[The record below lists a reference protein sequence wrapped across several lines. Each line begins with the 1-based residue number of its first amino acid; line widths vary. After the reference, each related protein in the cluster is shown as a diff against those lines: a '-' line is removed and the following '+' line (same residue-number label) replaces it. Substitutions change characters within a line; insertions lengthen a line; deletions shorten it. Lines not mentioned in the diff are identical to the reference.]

1 MVVKQQARAA
11 ARILVIDDDD
21 ALLHEAINVLYVSG
35 YEVETHGRGMSER
48 LCAVP
53 KALAESVRD
62 PVAVAVDGEFD
73 VVIMDTAVPGVDPFV
88 LINSLQSSESKPVII
103 LMAEEPQREMVIAA
117 LRGGAFEFLLKPF
130 STDRLL
136 EAIHQGLDNRRAFFQ
151 ILNLSRRLEEVNRA
165 CALERDHL
173 AVSNQTL
180 RRLTECV
187 QEVSAALTTEEMIQA
202 LTKSFSSIISYDRV
216 SLVIF
221 QDNACWVHV
230 PSATDDALTCH
241 TLAIQG
247 DSHGATIPHE
257 QGEDTVHDVGTNTE
271 VSLHVLD
278 HQIGFMT
285 LHRRDRSQLFTP
297 QELDLLTM
305 VGNSVSLA
313 IRNVETHRRV
323 QTLAVTDGLTG
334 LLNHRAFSNILN
346 REFIKTKRYQK
357 PLSLIMMDVD
367 NFKAVNDQ
375 YGHQAG
381 DQTLREFARLCSEVV
396 RDIDIVVR
404 YGGDEFAVILP
415 DTELRQAMTVAERI
429 HDAIIA
435 QCSVEDGRHTVGLS
449 RHAPDPSTD
458 QAPGLLREREHVSG
472 MGFTISMGIASCPR
486 HGIASADDLVS
497 EADKALYMAKAGGRN
512 RTQILEHE
520 AEEGDSHHE

>member
-1 MVVKQQARAA
+1 MGVKQQVRAA
-11 ARILVIDDDD
+11 ARILVIDDDS
-21 ALLHEAINVLYVSG
+21 ALLHDSINALYVSG

-48 LCAVP
+48 VRAVP
-53 KALAESVRD
+53 SARSSAMPSVSRGLSDSGHD
-62 PVAVAVDGEFD
+62 PIEVAVNGQFD
-73 VVIMDTAVPGVDPFV
+73 VVIMDTTVPGVDPFV
-88 LINSLQSSESKPVII
+88 LINTLQASESNPVII
-103 LMAEEPQREMVIAA
+103 LMAEKPKREMVIAA

-151 ILNLSRRLEEVNRA
+151 ILNLSRQLEEVNQA

-173 AVSNQTL
+173 AVSNRTL

-187 QEVSAALTTEEMIQA
+187 QEVSAALTTEEMIRA
-202 LTKSFSSIISYDRV
+202 LTKSFPSIVSYDRV
-216 SLVIF
+216 SVVIF
-221 QDNACWVHV
+221 QDNACWVHA
-230 PSATDDALTCH
+230 PNATDNVLTCH
-241 TLAIQG
+241 TLATQG
-247 DSHGATIPHE
+247 NSHLAPVLNEQAGDDSRP
-257 QGEDTVHDVGTNTE
+257 QDRMPDDVGTNTE

-278 HQIGFMT
+278 HQIGFMA

-313 IRNVETHRRV
+313 IRNVEVHRRV

-346 REFIKTKRYQK
+346 REFVKTKRYQK

-367 NFKAVNDQ
+367 NFKTVNDR

-396 RDIDIVVR
+396 RDIDIVAR
-404 YGGDEFAVILP
+404 YGGDEFVVILP
-415 DTELRQAMTVAERI
+415 DTELQQAMTVAERI
-429 HDAIIA
+429 HAAIVAQVPPDDARYA
-435 QCSVEDGRHTVGLS
+435 T
-449 RHAPDPSTD
+449 
-458 QAPGLLREREHVSG
+458 
-472 MGFTISMGIASCPR
+472 GFTVSMGIASCPHQR
-486 HGIASADDLVS
+486 IASADDLVS
-497 EADKALYMAKAGGRN
+497 EADKALYVAKAGGRN
-512 RTQILEHE
+512 QIRTVER
-520 AEEGDSHHE
+520 